1 LIVWLAACAWGGQS
15 APTPTPP
22 ATSLTIG
29 TATIS
34 VEIADDPAEREH
46 GLMKRETL
54 GTDQGM
60 LFVYPDERP
69 RNFWMKDTSLPLS
82 IAYLDAQGRIVR
94 IADMTPF
101 DTSTVPSVRPAMYAL
116 EVNQGW
122 FTRHAIQVGASVKG
136 VPPPSAH

>member
-1 LIVWLAACAWGGQS
+1 LIVWIASCAWGQS
-15 APTPTPP
+15 APTPP
-22 ATSLTIG
+22 ATALTIG
-29 TATIS
+29 SATVS

-46 GLMKRETL
+46 GLMKRDTL
-54 GTDQGM
+54 GADQGM

-122 FTRHAIQVGASVKG
+122 FTRHGVQVGASVKG
-136 VPPPSAH
+136 VPAPSQH

>member
-1 LIVWLAACAWGGQS
+1 LIVWLVSCAWGQS
-15 APTPTPP
+15 APPP
-22 ATSLTIG
+22 SAATVLTIG
-29 TATIS
+29 STTVS

-46 GLMKRETL
+46 GLMKRDTL
-54 GTDQGM
+54 GAEQGM

-122 FTRHAIQVGASVKG
+122 FTRHAVQVGASVKG

>member
-1 LIVWLAACAWGGQS
+1 LIVWLVACAWGQS
-15 APTPTPP
+15 APTPAPT
-22 ATSLTIG
+22 TSLTIG
-29 TATIS
+29 TATVS

-54 GTDQGM
+54 GPDQGM

-94 IADMTPF
+94 IADMAPF